1 MSRAQRIWLLL
12 PIGVGAVLAVA
23 MAGWG
28 LVPEW
33 LKYQKTQQQVEELRS
48 LESQLPLLEQQL
60 ERDQQRRDQ
69 AEQKKEL
76 MLRLIAGSGSLST
89 LIAELDR
96 IALTSAVELTLV
108 EPQAAAVAAPPSFQ
122 AGQASQADQTKK
134 DLKPDEADAK
144 LKEGVQPLKNATVD
158 PNNPNAKPKPPSDP
172 LETDGLRK
180 KSVLLTARGGFP
192 ALLAFMR
199 KLEQI
204 SVLAVQSN
212 LQLALECQTS
222 QPPGQAS
229 QRPQCPTTPGAAAKP
244 GQTVTLKLNLALYS
258 KDSRSGLASQ

>member
-33 LKYQKTQQQVEELRS
+33 LRYQKTQQQVEELRS

-60 ERDQQRRDQ
+60 ERDQQRRDK

-76 MLRLIAGSGSLST
+76 ILRLIAGSGSLST

-108 EPQAAAVAAPPSFQ
+108 EPQAAAVAAPPSSQ
-122 AGQASQADQTKK
+122 AGQAGQTKK

-144 LKEGVQPLKNATVD
+144 LKESVQPLKTAPGD
-158 PNNPNAKPKPPSDP
+158 PNDPNAKPKPPPDP

-180 KSVLLTARGGFP
+180 KSILLTARGGFP

-212 LQLALECQTS
+212 LQLALECQTG
-222 QPPGQAS
+222 QPPGQAN

-244 GQTVTLKLNLALYS
+244 EQAVTLKLNLALYS
-258 KDSRSGLASQ
+258 KDSRSGLAR

>member
-33 LKYQKTQQQVEELRS
+33 LRYQKTRQQVEELRS
-48 LESQLPLLEQQL
+48 LQSQLPLLEQQL

-76 MLRLIAGSGSLST
+76 ILRLIAGSGSLST
-89 LIAELDR
+89 LVAELDR

-108 EPQAAAVAAPPSFQ
+108 EPQVAAVAAPPSPQ
-122 AGQASQADQTKK
+122 AGQAKKNLDADESDT
-134 DLKPDEADAK
+134 K
-144 LKEGVQPLKNATVD
+144 LKESVQPLKTLPVD
-158 PNNPNAKPKPPSDP
+158 PNDPNAKPKPPSDP

-180 KSVLLTARGGFP
+180 KSVLVTARGGYP
-192 ALLAFMR
+192 ALLAFLR

-212 LQLALECQTS
+212 LQLALECQTG
-222 QPPGQAS
+222 QPPGLANQL
-229 QRPQCPTTPGAAAKP
+229 PQCPKTPGAAAKP
-244 GQTVTLKLNLALYS
+244 EQTVTLKLNLALYS
-258 KDSRSGLASQ
+258 KDSRSGLARQ

>member
-28 LVPEW
+28 MVPEW
-33 LKYQKTQQQVEELRS
+33 LKYQQTRQQVQELRS

-60 ERDQQRRDQ
+60 ERDQQRHDQ
-69 AEQKKEL
+69 AVQKKEL

-108 EPQAAAVAAPPSFQ
+108 EPQAAAVAATPPQ
-122 AGQASQADQTKK
+122 AGQTKK
-134 DLKPDEADAK
+134 NLNPDEADAK
-144 LKEGVQPLKNATVD
+144 LKEGVQPLKTVPGD
-158 PNNPNAKPKPPSDP
+158 PNNPNEQPKPPSDP
-172 LETDGLRK
+172 LKTDGLRK
-180 KSVLLTARGGFP
+180 KSILLSARGGFP
-192 ALLAFMR
+192 ALLSFIR
-199 KLEQI
+199 KLEKI

-212 LQLALECQTS
+212 LQLALDCQTS
-222 QPPGQAS
+222 QPPGQAN
-229 QRPQCPTTPGAAAKP
+229 QRPQCSTTPGAAAKP
-244 GQTVTLKLNLALYS
+244 EQTVTLKLNLALYS
-258 KDSRSGLASQ
+258 KDASLGLASP

>member
-12 PIGVGAVLAVA
+12 PIGVGAVLAMA

-33 LKYQKTQQQVEELRS
+33 LKYQKTRQQVEELRS

-89 LIAELDR
+89 LVAELDR
-96 IALTSAVELTLV
+96 IANNSAVELTLV
-108 EPQAAAVAAPPSFQ
+108 EPQAAPVAATPSSSQ
-122 AGQASQADQTKK
+122 AGQKK
-134 DLKPDEADAK
+134 QDLTPDEADAK
-144 LKEGVQPLKNATVD
+144 LKEGVQPLKNATGD

-222 QPPGQAS
+222 QPSGQAN
-229 QRPQCPTTPGAAAKP
+229 QRPQCSPAPGAAAKP

>member
-1 MSRAQRIWLLL
+1 MSRVQRIWLLL
-12 PIGVGAVLAVA
+12 PVGVGAVLAVA

-33 LKYQKTQQQVEELRS
+33 LKYQKTRQQVEELRS

-60 ERDQQRRDQ
+60 ESDQQRRDQ

-96 IALTSAVELTLV
+96 IAITSAVELTLV
-108 EPQAAAVAAPPSFQ
+108 EPQAAAVAAISP
-122 AGQASQADQTKK
+122 QADPTKK
-134 DLKPDEADAK
+134 NLNQDAADAK
-144 LKEGVQPLKNATVD
+144 LKEGVQPLKTAPGD
-158 PNNPNAKPKPPSDP
+158 PDNPNEKPRSSSDL

-180 KSVLLTARGGFP
+180 KSILLTARGGFP
-192 ALLAFMR
+192 ALLAFTR

-222 QPPGQAS
+222 QSPGQAK

-244 GQTVTLKLNLALYS
+244 QQTVTLKLNLALYS
-258 KDSRSGLASQ
+258 KDSRSGLAGQ

>member
-1 MSRAQRIWLLL
+1 MSRVQRIWLLL
-12 PIGVGAVLAVA
+12 PVGVGAVLAVA

-33 LKYQKTQQQVEELRS
+33 LKYQKTRQQVEELRS

-60 ERDQQRRDQ
+60 ASDQQRRDQ

-76 MLRLIAGSGSLST
+76 ILGLITGSGSLST

-96 IALTSAVELTLV
+96 IALASAVELTLV
-108 EPQAAAVAAPPSFQ
+108 EPQAAAVAATSPQ
-122 AGQASQADQTKK
+122 TGQTKK
-134 DLKPDEADAK
+134 NLNQNAADAK
-144 LKEGVQPLKNATVD
+144 LKEGVQPLKTAPGD
-158 PNNPNAKPKPPSDP
+158 PDNPNEKPRPPSD
-172 LETDGLRK
+172 LLATDGLRK
-180 KSVLLTARGGFP
+180 KSILLTARGAFP

-222 QPPGQAS
+222 QPSGQAN
-229 QRPQCPTTPGAAAKP
+229 QRPQCPTTPGAAAKSQ
-244 GQTVTLKLNLALYS
+244 QTVALKLNLALYS

>member
-33 LKYQKTQQQVEELRS
+33 LRYQKTQQQVEELRS

-60 ERDQQRRDQ
+60 ERDQQRRDK

-76 MLRLIAGSGSLST
+76 ILRLIAGSGSLST

-108 EPQAAAVAAPPSFQ
+108 EPQAAAVAAPPSSQ
-122 AGQASQADQTKK
+122 AGQAGQTKK

-144 LKEGVQPLKNATVD
+144 LKESVQPLKTAPGD
-158 PNNPNAKPKPPSDP
+158 PNDPNAKPKPPPDP

-180 KSVLLTARGGFP
+180 KSILLTARGGFP

-212 LQLALECQTS
+212 LQLALECQTG
-222 QPPGQAS
+222 QPPGQTN

-244 GQTVTLKLNLALYS
+244 EQAVTLKLNLALYS
-258 KDSRSGLASQ
+258 KDSRSGLAR

>member
-1 MSRAQRIWLLL
+1 MSRAQRIWLML
-12 PIGVGAVLAVA
+12 PIGVGAALAMA

-48 LESQLPLLEQQL
+48 LESQLPLLEEQL
-60 ERDQQRRDQ
+60 ERDQQKRDQ
-69 AEQKKEL
+69 AEQKKDL

-96 IALTSAVELTLV
+96 IATTSAVELTLV
-108 EPQAAAVAAPPSFQ
+108 EPQAATVAAAPPSAQ
-122 AGQASQADQTKK
+122 AGQANK
-134 DLKPDEADAK
+134 DLSAEEADAK
-144 LKEGVQPLKNATVD
+144 LKQSVQPLKTAPVD
-158 PNNPNAKPKPPSDP
+158 PNNPNERPKPPPDP

-180 KSVLLTARGGFP
+180 KSILLTARGGFP

-212 LQLALECQTS
+212 LQLALECQTG
-222 QPPGQAS
+222 QPTGQAN
-229 QRPQCPTTPGAAAKP
+229 QRPQCLTTPGAAAKP
-244 GQTVTLKLNLALYS
+244 EQAVTLKLNLALYS
-258 KDSRSGLASQ
+258 KDSRSGLAR

>member
-33 LKYQKTQQQVEELRS
+33 LKYQKTQQQVEELRA

-60 ERDQQRRDQ
+60 ESDQQRRDK

-76 MLRLIAGSGSLST
+76 ILRLIAGSGSLST

-108 EPQAAAVAAPPSFQ
+108 EPQAAAVAAPPSSQ
-122 AGQASQADQTKK
+122 AGQAGQTKK

-144 LKEGVQPLKNATVD
+144 LKESVQPLKNATVD

-180 KSVLLTARGGFP
+180 KSILLTARGGFP

-212 LQLALECQTS
+212 LQLALECQTG
-222 QPPGQAS
+222 QPPGQTN
-229 QRPQCPTTPGAAAKP
+229 QRPQCLTTPGAAAKP
-244 GQTVTLKLNLALYS
+244 EQAVTLKLNLALYS
-258 KDSRSGLASQ
+258 KDSRSGLAR

>member
-33 LKYQKTQQQVEELRS
+33 LKYQKTQQQVEELRA

-60 ERDQQRRDQ
+60 ESDQQRRDK

-76 MLRLIAGSGSLST
+76 ILRLIAGSGSLST

-108 EPQAAAVAAPPSFQ
+108 EPQAPAVAAQPSSQ
-122 AGQASQADQTKK
+122 AGQAGQTKK
-134 DLKPDEADAK
+134 DLNPDEADTK
-144 LKEGVQPLKNATVD
+144 LKESVQPLKNATVD

-180 KSVLLTARGGFP
+180 KSILLTARGGFP

-212 LQLALECQTS
+212 LQLALECQTG
-222 QPPGQAS
+222 QPPGQTN

-244 GQTVTLKLNLALYS
+244 EQAVTLKLNLALYS
-258 KDSRSGLASQ
+258 KDSRSGLAR